1 MGFVIVEVCNSSS
14 LFFFFFFREKEI
26 LIEFMVENFQLREG
40 KGLESIQTS
49 ESSETKF
56 HSLSDFLKHL
66 ATYVILC
73 KCFTDCSDTVTKG

>member
-1 MGFVIVEVCNSSS
+1 
-14 LFFFFFFREKEI
+14 
-26 LIEFMVENFQLREG
+26 MVKNFQPSEG

-56 HSLSDFLKHL
+56 HSPSGFLKHL

-73 KCFTDCSDTVTKG
+73 KCFKGCSWYYNQRLMAE